1 MEEKYA
7 KSTDKQLAEFL
18 ILRIKN
24 MYFDNENR
32 VVNFPEGFDGDSLKV
47 AYELAERICANK
59 KVVYE
64 IKGWSL
70 GKLTE
75 HYDRGILT
83 KEFALLHN
91 GEDLGS
97 YFTEGD
103 GTFKKL
109 EFYKELKNANLY
121 FESEEA
127 YEEEFELE
135 FKSVVTEGKVLVKTL
150 YKIWEWQTL
159 QGNAPIE
166 VEIVLNYE
174 RDIFDNYTLTGISK
188 KGEEKSKYRSV
199 LKGRLVI
206 D

>member
-18 ILRIKN
+18 MLRIKHQ
-24 MYFDNENR
+24 YWDNENR

-47 AYELAERICANK
+47 AYELAERICATK

-75 HYDRGILT
+75 HFDRGVLM
-83 KEFALLHN
+83 KEFALMYN

-103 GTFKKL
+103 GTYKKL

-121 FESEEA
+121 AQAEEE

-135 FKSVVTEGKVLVKTL
+135 FKGVLSDGMVLVKTL
-150 YKIWEWQTL
+150 YKIKEWHTL

-166 VEIVLNYE
+166 LEIVLNYE
-174 RDIFDNYTLTGISK
+174 RDIFGDFTLTGISK
-188 KGEEKSKYRSV
+188 VGEETSKYRKV
-199 LKGRLVI
+199 IKGSLVNA
-206 D
+206 